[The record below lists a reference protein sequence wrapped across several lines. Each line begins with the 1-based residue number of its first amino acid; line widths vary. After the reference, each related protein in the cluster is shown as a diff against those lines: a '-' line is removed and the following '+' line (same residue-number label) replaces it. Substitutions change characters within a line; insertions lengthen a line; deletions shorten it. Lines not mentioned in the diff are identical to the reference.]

1 MSFIFNLLTIVG
13 SLGLFLLGMK
23 MMSEALQNVAG
34 DRMRGILSSMT
45 SNRFTGVVTGLLI
58 TAIIQSSSAT
68 TVMVVSFV
76 NAGLLPL
83 AKSVGVILGANI
95 GTTVTAWLI
104 TLFGFKVKIS
114 LVALPI
120 IGLAFPLM
128 FSKSR
133 YKAWAE
139 VLIGFAILFIGL
151 DFMKSNVPD
160 IKNSPQILG
169 FIQGFNDFGYGSVF
183 IFILIGSVLTMII
196 QSSSAVVA
204 LTIIMCYQG
213 WLGFELAAAMVLG
226 DNIGTTIT
234 ANISAIVANRIAKQ
248 AAIIHLIFNVFGV
261 LLCLPFLFPLLNLI
275 NSISVSLGNESAYV
289 GAEGIPVA
297 LSMFHSFFNIANTS
311 IFIWLVPQ
319 LVRIAETIL
328 PVKSEEDEV
337 FHLQHIKFGM
347 LSTSELSLIQ
357 AKKEV
362 IIFGEKVEKMVGFVY
377 ALFSNQKGKKTN
389 KLIKKIIKYEDLT
402 DRFEIEI
409 SQYLKKMSQNNLSK
423 KTSNEVHSILRIID
437 NLENIGDICY
447 QITQFQERR
456 INEKL
461 KITSKL
467 DTSLQTIF
475 QIVLDSL
482 SHMNENL
489 KKNYN
494 QINLDD
500 ARDLEKK
507 IDKMRDTLRKE
518 NLEAIRDGKYEFP
531 IANYYKGIFYRS
543 ERIGDFVYDVSCAMA
558 NTYE

>member
-1 MSFIFNLLTIVG
+1 MSYIFNLLTIIG

-34 DRMRGILSSMT
+34 DGMRGILSSMT
-45 SNRFTGVVTGLLI
+45 SNRFTGVLTGLLI

-95 GTTVTAWLI
+95 GTTITAWII

-114 LVALPI
+114 VLALPL
-120 IGLAFPLM
+120 IGIAFPLM
-128 FSKSR
+128 FSKSK

-160 IKNSPQILG
+160 IKNNPQVLE
-169 FIQGFNDFGYGSVF
+169 FIGNFNAFGYGSVF
-183 IFILIGSVLTMII
+183 IFILIGTILTMII
-196 QSSSAVVA
+196 QSSSAVLA
-204 LTIIMCYQG
+204 LTIVMCYQG

-261 LLCLPFLFPLLNLI
+261 LLFLPILFPLLKLI
-275 NSISVSLGNESAYV
+275 NEFSVSLGNISAYD
-289 GAEGIPVA
+289 GAEGVPVA
-297 LSMFHSFFNIANTS
+297 LSIFHSFFNIVNTS
-311 IFIWLVPQ
+311 IFIWLAPQ
-319 LVRIAETIL
+319 LVRIAEAIL
-328 PVKSEEDEV
+328 PIKSDEDEV

-347 LSTSELSLIQ
+347 LSTAELSLLQ

-362 IIFGEKVEKMVGFVY
+362 IIFGEKVEKMVGFVH
-377 ALFSNQKGKKTN
+377 ALFSDQKDKKAN
-389 KLIKKIIKYEDLT
+389 KIIKKIKKYEELT

-409 SQYLKKMSQNNLSK
+409 SEYLKKISVNSLSK
-423 KTSNEVHSILRIID
+423 KTSTEVHNILRIID

-447 QITQFQERR
+447 QISKFQERR
-456 INEKL
+456 IDEKL
-461 KITSKL
+461 KISAKL
-467 DTSLQTIF
+467 DTNLKTIF
-475 QIVLDSL
+475 QIVMDSL
-482 SHMNENL
+482 SNMNENL
-489 KKNYN
+489 KKNDN
-494 QINLDD
+494 KVNIDD
-500 ARDLEKK
+500 AIQLEKK
-507 IDKMRDTLRKE
+507 IDEMRNTLRKE
-518 NLEAIRDGKYEFP
+518 NLEAIREGKHDFS
-531 IANYYKGIFYRS
+531 IANYYKGIFYRA
-543 ERIGDFVYDVSCAMA
+543 ERIGDFAYDVSHAIA
-558 NTYE
+558 NT

>member
-1 MSFIFNLLTIVG
+1 MSYIFNLLTIVG

-34 DRMRGILSSMT
+34 DGMRGILSSMT
-45 SNRFTGVVTGLLI
+45 SNRFTGVLTGLLI

-95 GTTVTAWLI
+95 GTTITAWII

-114 LVALPI
+114 ILSLPL
-120 IGLAFPLM
+120 IGIAFPLM
-128 FSKSR
+128 FSKSK

-139 VLIGFAILFIGL
+139 VLIGFALLFIGL

-160 IKNSPQILG
+160 IKNNPQILE
-169 FIQGFNDFGYGSVF
+169 FIRNFNDLGYVSVF
-183 IFILIGSVLTMII
+183 IFILIGAILTMII

-204 LTIIMCYQG
+204 LTLVMCYQG

-261 LLCLPFLFPLLNLI
+261 LLFLPFLFPLLKFI
-275 NSISVSLGNESAYV
+275 NTVSISLGNESAYA
-289 GAEGIPVA
+289 GAQGIPVA
-297 LSMFHSFFNIANTS
+297 LSIFHSFFNIANTS
-311 IFIWLVPQ
+311 IFIWLAPQ
-319 LVRIAETIL
+319 LVRIAEAIL
-328 PVKSEEDEV
+328 PIKSEEDEV
-337 FHLQHIKFGM
+337 FHLQYIKFGM

-362 IIFGEKVEKMVGFVY
+362 IIFGEKVEKMVGFVH
-377 ALFSNQKGKKTN
+377 ALFTNQKDKKTS
-389 KLIKKIIKYEDLT
+389 KLIKKIIKYEEIT

-409 SQYLKKMSQNNLSK
+409 SEYLKKVSQNNLSK
-423 KTSNEVHSILRIID
+423 KTSTEVHNILRIID

-447 QITQFQERR
+447 QISQFQERR
-456 INEKL
+456 INDKL
-461 KITSKL
+461 KISDKL
-467 DTSLQTIF
+467 DANLQSIF
-475 QIVLDSL
+475 QIVMDSL
-482 SHMNENL
+482 SHMNDNL
-489 KKNYN
+489 KKNS
-494 QINLDD
+494 QINIED
-500 ARDLEKK
+500 AVELEKK
-507 IDKMRDTLRKE
+507 IDDMRDTLRKE
-518 NLEAIRDGKYEFP
+518 NLEAIRDGKHDFS
-531 IANYYKGIFYRS
+531 IANYYKGIFYRA
-543 ERIGDFVYDVSCAMA
+543 ERIGDFVYDVSHAMA
-558 NTYE
+558 ST

>member
-34 DRMRGILSSMT
+34 NGMRGILSSMT
-45 SNRFTGVVTGLLI
+45 SNRFTGVLTGLLI

-95 GTTVTAWLI
+95 GTTITAWII
-104 TLFGFKVKIS
+104 TLFGFHVQIS
-114 LVALPI
+114 LLSLPL
-120 IGLAFPLM
+120 IGIAFPLM
-128 FSKSR
+128 FSKSK

-160 IKNSPQILG
+160 INNNPQVQEFIRG
-169 FIQGFNDFGYGSVF
+169 FSDFGYGSVF
-183 IFILIGSVLTMII
+183 IFIIIGAVLTMII
-196 QSSSAVVA
+196 QSSSAVLA
-204 LTIIMCYQG
+204 LTIVMCFQG

-248 AAIIHLIFNVFGV
+248 AAIIHLIFNIFGV
-261 LLCLPFLFPLLNLI
+261 LLFLPFLFPLLKII
-275 NSISVSLGNESAYV
+275 NVVSVSMGNLSAYA
-289 GAEGIPVA
+289 GAEGVPVA
-297 LSMFHSFFNIANTS
+297 LSIFHSFFNIVNTS
-311 IFIWLVPQ
+311 IFIWFAPQ
-319 LVRIAETIL
+319 LVRIAEAIL
-328 PVKSEEDEV
+328 PIKSDEDEV

-347 LSTSELSLIQ
+347 LSTAELSLLQ

-362 IIFGEKVEKMVGFVY
+362 TIFGEKVEKMVGFVH
-377 ALFSNQKGKKTN
+377 ALFSDQKDKKSG
-389 KLIKKIIKYEDLT
+389 KLIKKIKKYEELT

-409 SQYLKKMSQNNLSK
+409 SQYLKKISQNNLSK
-423 KTSNEVHSILRIID
+423 KTSSEVHNILRVID
-437 NLENIGDICY
+437 NLESIGDICF
-447 QITQFQERR
+447 QISQFQERR
-456 INEKL
+456 IDDKL
-461 KITSKL
+461 KISAKL
-467 DTSLQTIF
+467 DKNLQSIMEL
-475 QIVLDSL
+475 VMNSV
-482 SHMNENL
+482 SNMNENL

-494 QINLDD
+494 QVNLDD
-500 ARDLEKK
+500 ARELEKK
-507 IDKMRDTLRKE
+507 IDDMRDLLRKE
-518 NLEAIRDGKYEFP
+518 NLEAIRDGKHDFS

-543 ERIGDFVYDVSCAMA
+543 ERIGDFAFDVSCAIA
-558 NTYE
+558 NA

>member
-1 MSFIFNLLTIVG
+1 MSIVFNFLTIVG

-34 DRMRGILSSMT
+34 NRMRGILSSMT
-45 SNRFTGVVTGLLI
+45 SNRFMGVVTGFLI

-95 GTTVTAWLI
+95 GTTITAWLI

-114 LVALPI
+114 VLALPI
-120 IGLAFPLM
+120 IGVAFPLM
-128 FSKSR
+128 FSKSK

-160 IKNSPQILG
+160 IKDNQEVLAFIGSFNS
-169 FIQGFNDFGYGSVF
+169 FGYGSVLIF
-183 IFILIGSVLTMII
+183 IFIGTLLTMII

-204 LTIIMCYQG
+204 LTIVMCAQG

-261 LLCLPFLFPLLNLI
+261 LLLLPFLFPVLRAVDAV
-275 NSISVSLGNESAYV
+275 SVSLGNDSAYL
-289 GAEGIPVA
+289 GSEGISVA
-297 LSMFHSFFNIANTS
+297 LSIFHSSFNITNTL
-311 IFIWLVPQ
+311 IFIWFVPQ
-319 LVRIAETIL
+319 LVRIAEAIL
-328 PVKSEEDEV
+328 PIKSEEDEV
-337 FHLQHIKFGM
+337 FHLQFIKFGM
-347 LSTSELSLIQ
+347 LSTSELSLVQ

-362 IIFGEKVEKMVGFVY
+362 IIFGEKVEKMVGFVQT
-377 ALFSNQKGKKTN
+377 LFENQKDKKSGKI
-389 KLIKKIIKYEDLT
+389 IKKIIKYEEIT

-409 SQYLKKMSQNNLSK
+409 SEYLKKVSQNKLSK
-423 KTSNEVHSILRIID
+423 NTSAEVHNILRIID
-437 NLENIGDICY
+437 NLENIGDLCY
-447 QITQFQERR
+447 QISQFQERR

-461 KITSKL
+461 KIPSRL
-467 DTSLQTIF
+467 DDNLQTVF

-482 SHMNENL
+482 ACMNENL
-489 KKNYN
+489 KKNYS
-494 QINLDD
+494 QVNLDD
-500 ARDLEKK
+500 ARDLENQ
-507 IDKMRDTLRKE
+507 IDKMRDKLRKE
-518 NLEAIRDGKYEFP
+518 NLEAISDGKYEFP
-531 IANYYKGIFYRS
+531 VANYYKAMFYRS
-543 ERIGDFVYDVSCAMA
+543 ERIGDFVFDVSRAIT
-558 NTYE
+558 NDL

>member
-1 MSFIFNLLTIVG
+1 MSYIFNLLTIVG

-34 DRMRGILSSMT
+34 DGMRGILSSMT
-45 SNRFTGVVTGLLI
+45 SNRFTGVLTGLLI

-95 GTTVTAWLI
+95 GTTITAWII

-114 LVALPI
+114 ILSLPL
-120 IGLAFPLM
+120 IGIAFPLM
-128 FSKSR
+128 FSKSK

-139 VLIGFAILFIGL
+139 VLIGFALLFIGL

-160 IKNSPQILG
+160 INNNPQILE
-169 FIQGFNDFGYGSVF
+169 FIRGFNNFGYGSVF
-183 IFILIGSVLTMII
+183 IFILIGAILTMII

-204 LTIIMCYQG
+204 LTLVMCYQG

-261 LLCLPFLFPLLNLI
+261 LLFLPFLFPLLKFI
-275 NSISVSLGNESAYV
+275 NTVSISLGNESAYV
-289 GAEGIPVA
+289 GAQGIPVA
-297 LSMFHSFFNIANTS
+297 LSIFHSFFNIANTS
-311 IFIWLVPQ
+311 IFIWLAPQ
-319 LVRIAETIL
+319 LVRIAEAIL
-328 PVKSEEDEV
+328 PIKSEEDEE
-337 FHLQHIKFGM
+337 FHLQYIKFGM

-362 IIFGEKVEKMVGFVY
+362 IIFGEKVEKMVGFVL
-377 ALFSNQKGKKTN
+377 ALFSNQKDKKTG
-389 KLIKKIIKYEDLT
+389 KLIKKIIKYEEIT

-409 SQYLKKMSQNNLSK
+409 SEYLKKVSQNNLSK
-423 KTSNEVHSILRIID
+423 KTSTEVHNILRIID

-447 QITQFQERR
+447 QISQFQERR
-456 INEKL
+456 ISDKL
-461 KITSKL
+461 KISDKL
-467 DTSLQTIF
+467 DTNLQSIF
-475 QIVLDSL
+475 QIVMDSL
-482 SHMNENL
+482 SHMNDNL
-489 KKNYN
+489 KKNS
-494 QINLDD
+494 QINIED
-500 ARDLEKK
+500 AVELEKK
-507 IDKMRDTLRKE
+507 IDDMRDTLRKE
-518 NLEAIRDGKYEFP
+518 NLEAIRDGKHDFS
-531 IANYYKGIFYRS
+531 IANYYKGIFYRA
-543 ERIGDFVYDVSCAMA
+543 ERIGDFAYDVSHAMA
-558 NTYE
+558 NT

>member
-1 MSFIFNLLTIVG
+1 MSYIFNLLTIVG

-23 MMSEALQNVAG
+23 MMSEALQKVAG
-34 DRMRGILSSMT
+34 GGMRSILSSMT
-45 SNRFTGVVTGLLI
+45 SNRFTGVLTGLLI

-95 GTTVTAWLI
+95 GTTITAWII

-114 LVALPI
+114 LLSLPL
-120 IGLAFPLM
+120 IGVAFPLM

-133 YKAWAE
+133 YRAWAE

-151 DFMKSNVPD
+151 DFMKSNIPD
-160 IKNSPQILG
+160 IESHPQILE
-169 FIQGFNDFGYGSVF
+169 FIRNFNDLGYGSVF
-183 IFILIGSVLTMII
+183 IFIIIGALLTMII

-204 LTIIMCYQG
+204 LTLVMCDQG

-261 LLCLPFLFPLLNLI
+261 LLFLPFLFPLLKYI

-289 GAEGIPVA
+289 GTLGIPVA
-297 LSMFHSFFNIANTS
+297 LSIFHSFFNIANTS
-311 IFIWLVPQ
+311 IFIWLAPQ
-319 LVRIAETIL
+319 LVRIAEAIL
-328 PVKSEEDEV
+328 PVKSDEDEE

-347 LSTSELSLIQ
+347 LSTAELSLIQ

-362 IIFGEKVEKMVGFVY
+362 IIFGEKVEKQVGFVH
-377 ALFSNQKGKKTN
+377 ALFSEQKDKKAN
-389 KLIKKIIKYEDLT
+389 KLIKKIIKYEELT

-409 SQYLKKMSQNNLSK
+409 SQYLKKISRNNLSR
-423 KTSNEVHSILRIID
+423 KTSAEVHSIFRVID
-437 NLENIGDICY
+437 NLESIGDICY
-447 QITQFQERR
+447 QISQFHEKR
-456 INEKL
+456 IDGKL
-461 KITSKL
+461 KISSKL
-467 DTSLQTIF
+467 DKNLQSIFDLVLASLN
-475 QIVLDSL
+475 
-482 SHMNENL
+482 HMNENL

-494 QINLDD
+494 QINLDT
-500 ARDLEKK
+500 AREMEKK
-507 IDKMRDTLRKE
+507 IDSMRDMLRKE
-518 NLEAIRDGKYEFP
+518 NLEAIRDGKHDFA
-531 IANYYKGIFYRS
+531 IANYYKGVFYRS
-543 ERIGDFVYDVSCAMA
+543 ERIGDFAFDVSCAIA
-558 NTYE
+558 NE

>member
-1 MSFIFNLLTIVG
+1 MSFIFNFLTIVG

-34 DRMRGILSSMT
+34 DRMRSILSSMT
-45 SNRFTGVVTGLLI
+45 SNRFTGVLTGLLI

-114 LVALPI
+114 LLSLPL

-128 FSKSR
+128 FSKSK

-151 DFMKSNVPD
+151 DFMKSNVPN
-160 IKNSPQILG
+160 IENNPQVLD
-169 FIQGFNDFGYGSVF
+169 FIRSFNDFGFASVL
-183 IFILIGSVLTMII
+183 IFILIGCILTMII

-204 LTIIMCYQG
+204 LTIVMCYQG

-248 AAIIHLIFNVFGV
+248 AAIVHLIFNVFGV
-261 LLCLPFLFPLLNLI
+261 ALFLPFLFPLLHFI
-275 NSISVSLGNESAYV
+275 NSISVSLGNISAYEA
-289 GAEGIPVA
+289 AEGVPVA
-297 LSMFHSFFNIANTS
+297 LSIFHSFFNILNTS
-311 IFIWLVPQ
+311 IFIWFVPQ

-328 PVKSEEDEV
+328 PVKSDEDEV
-337 FHLQHIKFGM
+337 FHLQYIKFGM
-347 LSTSELSLIQ
+347 LSTSELSLVQ

-362 IIFGEKVEKMVGFVY
+362 IIFGEKVEKMVGFVHD
-377 ALFSNQKGKKTN
+377 LFSNQKDKKSG
-389 KLIKKIIKYEDLT
+389 KLIKKIIKYEEIT

-409 SQYLKKMSQNNLSK
+409 SEYLKKVSRNKLST
-423 KTSNEVHSILRIID
+423 KTSAEVHSILRIID
-437 NLENIGDICY
+437 NLESIGDICY
-447 QITQFQERR
+447 QISQFHERR
-456 INEKL
+456 IDDKL
-461 KITSKL
+461 KISIKL
-467 DTSLQTIF
+467 DLNLQSIL
-475 QIVLDSL
+475 QLVLDSI
-482 SHMNENL
+482 SQMNENL
-489 KKNYN
+489 KKNYS
-494 QINLDD
+494 QINLDI
-500 ARDLEKK
+500 AHEIEKK
-507 IDKMRDTLRKE
+507 INDMRDTLRRE
-518 NLEAIRDGKYEFP
+518 NLEAIRDGKYDFSK
-531 IANYYKGIFYRS
+531 ANYYKGIFNRT
-543 ERIGDFVYDVSCAMA
+543 ERIGDYVYDVSYAMA
-558 NTYE
+558 NV

>member
-1 MSFIFNLLTIVG
+1 MSFIFNLLTIIG

-34 DRMRGILSSMT
+34 DGMRGILSSMT
-45 SNRFTGVVTGLLI
+45 SNRFTGVLTGLLI

-95 GTTVTAWLI
+95 GTTITAWII

-114 LVALPI
+114 ILALPL
-120 IGLAFPLM
+120 IGIAFPLM
-128 FSKSR
+128 FSKSK

-160 IKNSPQILG
+160 IKNNPQVLE
-169 FIQGFNDFGYGSVF
+169 FIGSFNAFGYGSVF
-183 IFILIGSVLTMII
+183 IFILIGTVLTMVI

-204 LTIIMCYQG
+204 LTIVMCFQG
-213 WLGFELAAAMVLG
+213 WLSFELAAAMVLG

-261 LLCLPFLFPLLNLI
+261 LLFLPFLFPLLKFI
-275 NSISVSLGNESAYV
+275 NVISVSLGNISAYD
-289 GAEGIPVA
+289 GAEGVPVA
-297 LSMFHSFFNIANTS
+297 LSIFHSFFNIANTS
-311 IFIWLVPQ
+311 IFIWFAPQ
-319 LVRIAETIL
+319 LVRIAEAIL
-328 PVKSEEDEV
+328 PIKSEEDEV

-362 IIFGEKVEKMVGFVY
+362 IIFGEKVEKMVGFVHT
-377 ALFSNQKGKKTN
+377 LFNDQKDKKEG
-389 KLIKKIIKYEDLT
+389 KLIKKIIKYEEIT

-409 SQYLKKMSQNNLSK
+409 SEYLKKVSQNNLSK
-423 KTSNEVHSILRIID
+423 NSSIEVHSILRIID
-437 NLENIGDICY
+437 NLESIGDICY
-447 QITQFQERR
+447 QISQFHQRR
-456 INEKL
+456 LDDNL
-461 KITSKL
+461 KISNKL
-467 DTSLQTIF
+467 DRKLESIF
-475 QIVLDSL
+475 QVVMESL
-482 SHMNENL
+482 SHMNDNL
-489 KKNYN
+489 KKNDS
-494 QINLDD
+494 QINIDE
-500 ARDLEKK
+500 ARELEKK
-507 IDKMRDTLRKE
+507 IDDLRDKLRKE
-518 NLEAIRDGKYEFP
+518 NLEAIRDGKHDFST
-531 IANYYKGIFYRS
+531 ANYYKGIFYRA
-543 ERIGDFVYDVSCAMA
+543 ERIGDFTYDVSRSLAGI
-558 NTYE
+558 

>member
-447 QITQFQERR
+447 QITQFQEKR

-558 NTYE
+558 NTYD